1 MIIQPR
7 RGGKHRF
14 GVSAQVL
21 IARLRAERE
30 AAAMA
35 ALTRS
40 DVALRA

>member
-30 AAAMA
+30 TVAAK
-35 ALTRS
+35 
-40 DVALRA
+40 